1 MAVRDADASLQN
13 IIKTFSP
20 DFGKTI
26 SASNMPELYR
36 LLDSMYPIASEA
48 IDDSKEHYN
57 RLRPYVVYN
66 EPTGYSA
73 DEDELR
79 YSGAYPSG
87 HAFFGWIIAMA
98 LSEVN
103 PAQLTSLMHRAYEF
117 GQSRGILGYHWQ
129 SDVTAGRLVGGAVFA
144 RLHGSKDFIDQ
155 MERAIQEFKGGS
167 SIRALDAEADAE
179 APIYTIGGVRLNGQP
194 SRHGIYIQG
203 NKKIVR

>member
-1 MAVRDADASLQN
+1 
-13 IIKTFSP
+13 
-20 DFGKTI
+20 
-26 SASNMPELYR
+26 
-36 LLDSMYPIASEA
+36 
-48 IDDSKEHYN
+48 
-57 RLRPYVVYN
+57 
-66 EPTGYSA
+66 
-73 DEDELR
+73 
-79 YSGAYPSG
+79 
-87 HAFFGWIIAMA
+87 MA

-117 GQSRGILGYHWQ
+117 GQSRVILGYHWQ

-167 SIRALDAEADAE
+167 SIQTLETEADAE

-203 NKKIVR
+203 RKKIVR